1 MSEEYQANAIIG
13 EHKEGFGAMELVES
27 IRSQLPALRNTVFM
41 NTGGAGPL
49 PLAAME
55 EIRRQQV
62 FELETGRM
70 GKEALGRRR
79 LLMEGLRGQIA
90 GLLHAQPEEIAVTRS
105 TTDGINLVVWGM
117 SWNAGD
123 EVITS
128 DAEHPALLLPL
139 FLLRDREA
147 VRIKTAPSAPDPVE
161 AVASRIT
168 ARTRLIALS
177 HVSFSS
183 GAVLPVKELIRL
195 AHQHG
200 VPVLLDGAQSAGA
213 IPLDVRDLDVDY
225 YSIPGQKWLCG
236 PQGTGALF
244 IRKDRREEIRP
255 LFVGYGSVGEFR
267 YSGEYRFHDDMRR
280 FEGALPYMP
289 ALAGLQASLGWIRE
303 EVGLEWAYRR
313 IQELNELL
321 RKELARISGISLATP
336 LAAAGLTSFRAEGLQ
351 PAAVVESLEKQGISI
366 RVINELNSVRASVSF
381 FNTEEE
387 VERLLDSCRHLK

>member
-1 MSEEYQANAIIG
+1 
-13 EHKEGFGAMELVES
+13 
-27 IRSQLPALRNTVFM
+27 
-41 NTGGAGPL
+41 
-49 PLAAME
+49 
-55 EIRRQQV
+55 
-62 FELETGRM
+62 
-70 GKEALGRRR
+70 
-79 LLMEGLRGQIA
+79 
-90 GLLHAQPEEIAVTRS
+90 
-105 TTDGINLVVWGM
+105 
-117 SWNAGD
+117 
-123 EVITS
+123 
-128 DAEHPALLLPL
+128 
-139 FLLRDREA
+139 
-147 VRIKTAPSAPDPVE
+147 
-161 AVASRIT
+161 
-168 ARTRLIALS
+168 
-177 HVSFSS
+177 
-183 GAVLPVKELIRL
+183 VKELIRL

-321 RKELARISGISLATP
+321 RRELARISGISLVTP